1 MTQTAEHPSQRRE
14 AWIIR
19 VQKLVSEIADW
30 SAAQGWEIERGT
42 KRVGEKLIGSYEVPT
57 LRIRLTGGELLL
69 DPIALYVSGGDGR
82 VDLEAF
88 PTLSR
93 VKFMG
98 RNEGWQIVTD
108 SNVPLRVPWNAESFV
123 QLAHDLLS

>member
-1 MTQTAEHPSQRRE
+1 
-14 AWIIR
+14 
-19 VQKLVSEIADW
+19 
-30 SAAQGWEIERGT
+30 
-42 KRVGEKLIGSYEVPT
+42 VGEKLLGSYEVAT
-57 LRIRLTGGELLL
+57 LRVRLAGGELAI

-82 VDLEAF
+82 IDLEAF

-98 RNEGWQIVTD
+98 RPEGWQIVTD
-108 SNVPLRVPWNAESFV
+108 SNVPLRVPWTAESFV

>member
-1 MTQTAEHPSQRRE
+1 MTQTIEQSSRRRDG
-14 AWIIR
+14 WIVR
-19 VQKLVSEIADW
+19 VQNLVDEIADW
-30 SAAQGWEIERGT
+30 AAAQGWEVERG
-42 KRVGEKLIGSYEVPT
+42 KKILGEKLLGSYEVQT
-57 LRIRLTGGELLL
+57 LRVRLKEGELAI
-69 DPIALYVSGGDGR
+69 DPIALNVSGGDGR

-98 RNEGWQIVTD
+98 RPNGWEIVTD